1 MKLFEKDW
9 YWRKWVVII
18 NWLLPKQ
25 ITERI
30 ILIHK
35 IKSVFNYT
43 FHKKLSIK
51 HPKDFNEKLI
61 WLSLYW
67 QHPLKALC
75 ADKFKVRD
83 YVTGTCGLPIDI
95 LVPLI
100 QVYHEAADI
109 EFDMLPSQFVLKCNH
124 GCGYNLIVKDK
135 SKFDEQHAIDTL
147 NKWILESYLGAITE
161 FHYTNIMPHLILCEQ
176 YLPSLGN
183 ASIIDYKIHCF
194 NGQPEFVLVCYNRN
208 EDQEAELATFSFDWE
223 QLYYVVDE
231 REVTIVMP
239 RSLDKMLEYS
249 RILSKIFPFV
259 RVDFYDVEGKPLF
272 GELTFTP
279 YGNMITYYKP
289 EVLDSLGKKLT
300 LPKKYKDA

>member
-1 MKLFEKDW
+1 MELFKKDW

-83 YVTGTCGLPIDI
+83 YVTGTCG
-95 LVPLI
+95 
-100 QVYHEAADI
+100 
-109 EFDMLPSQFVLKCNH
+109 
-124 GCGYNLIVKDK
+124 
-135 SKFDEQHAIDTL
+135 
-147 NKWILESYLGAITE
+147 
-161 FHYTNIMPHLILCEQ
+161 
-176 YLPSLGN
+176 
-183 ASIIDYKIHCF
+183 
-194 NGQPEFVLVCYNRN
+194 
-208 EDQEAELATFSFDWE
+208 
-223 QLYYVVDE
+223 
-231 REVTIVMP
+231 
-239 RSLDKMLEYS
+239 
-249 RILSKIFPFV
+249 
-259 RVDFYDVEGKPLF
+259 
-272 GELTFTP
+272 
-279 YGNMITYYKP
+279 
-289 EVLDSLGKKLT
+289 
-300 LPKKYKDA
+300 